1 MTHRTGRRR
10 AACLLPALADDGLRI
25 VAEVENIGPGL
36 SRDLVTVAKPGSYFT
51 ACKPGMVGDG
61 IRAPFTVTDSGADV
75 APTGELADQIAAATT
90 GYVAYIKDQTE
101 QLLTGTEAFVTA
113 YTAGDDDE
121 ARKLYAP
128 TRVHWERIEPVAES
142 FGDLDPRMDLR
153 EADLAEGEEWTGW
166 HLLEKDLWQPDAAA
180 NGGEE
185 YVPLTDAQRKE
196 YADQLLAGGRRIGLI
211 AVDDAHFACMDAFG
225 GWLMVKAQANDPDA
239 LLAALKA
246 GAFYAT
252 QGPAIHDVVW
262 GDEAVEITCSPAAS
276 VMLLGRGSRAV
287 QHVEPGTTR
296 AILPYGAHKAGGYA
310 RIVVADEQG
319 RRAWANPVHFDH

>member
-1 MTHRTGRRR
+1 MAVDNPPPDLPWIPARMITDPAFTSPGRFWKGNIHTHSTVSDGKRTPEAVCATYRQAGYDFLALTDHFMAKYGFPIVDTRDFRTPGFTTILG
-10 AACLLPALADDGLRI
+10 AELHAPATALGELWHILAVGLPLDFAPLMDGEDGPALAARALAAGAFVAIPHPAWYGLTL
-25 VAEVENIGPGL
+25 E
-36 SRDLVTVAKPGSYFT
+36 D
-51 ACKPGMVGDG
+51 
-61 IRAPFTVTDSGADV
+61 
-75 APTGELADQIAAATT
+75 AATIPGAHAVEIYNHT
-90 GYVAYIKDQTE
+90 SQLRTE
-101 QLLTGTEAFVTA
+101 R
-113 YTAGDDDE
+113 GDS
-121 ARKLYAP
+121 
-128 TRVHWERIEPVAES
+128 VH
-142 FGDLDPRMDLR
+142 
-153 EADLAEGEEWTGW
+153 
-166 HLLEKDLWQPDAAA
+166 
-180 NGGEE
+180 
-185 YVPLTDAQRKE
+185 

-225 GWLMVKAQANDPDA
+225 GWLMVKAEANDPDA